1 MTPIETTE
9 FRFLR
14 DWTHADVE
22 YRLGDQIS
30 LPEAIAEKLAR
41 LGAGEVVTP
50 QPDNR
55 RKPKRK

>member
-1 MTPIETTE
+1 M
-9 FRFLR
+9 R